1 MIYLL
6 LLSII
11 FLALSATSSARKSM
25 GRTLN
30 VILQVMLISMIL
42 FSFTWLVYGQG
53 YESGKNVANRD
64 ARNGLMRN
72 QQ

>member
-6 LLSII
+6 PISIF
-11 FLALSATSSARKSM
+11 FLALSATGSAQKSM

-30 VILQVMLISMIL
+30 ITLQVILTFMIL

-64 ARNGLMRN
+64 YRNGVIPN